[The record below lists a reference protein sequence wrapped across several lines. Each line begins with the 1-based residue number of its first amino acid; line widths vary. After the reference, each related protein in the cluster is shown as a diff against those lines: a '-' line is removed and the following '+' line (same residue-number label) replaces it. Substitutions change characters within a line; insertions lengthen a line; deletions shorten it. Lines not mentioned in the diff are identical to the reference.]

1 MTYEQ
6 RARLEDAIERY
17 ANAKA
22 LEEVVTDFETKA
34 MCSRHT
40 QDAWGEVSRLLTR
53 LEEIEAYNSAKSRV
67 TSTLAMLDYP
77 NELTVIALCGVS
89 TW

>member
-1 MTYEQ
+1 MVEAEERAMTYEQ

-53 LEEIEAYNSAKSRV
+53 LEEIEE
-67 TSTLAMLDYP
+67 
-77 NELTVIALCGVS
+77 ELYGRY
-89 TW
+89 